1 MKRIL
6 VMIFVALFTITAT
19 NAQTSGNKRNKCLTC
34 GKLITACQYHGKH
47 TRTTP
52 KPKPKVDSNTN
63 HEVQRAQ
70 EIIKYPEWFNQSTM
84 KAIPMADG
92 KVLIVYNQISHFK
105 AWDDIPDPFII
116 SGIPGDWEIAGVNE
130 EICNLI
136 LSSGLY
142 VPEDGLYSRKIGSG
156 VNLEQVANIKR
167 NGVVFKTLH
176 IPNESKHLTIY
187 TITPN
192 GTKEFDCGEYSKK
205 GELQGLEVNINTKDN
220 RKYFTIWYY
229 PYRVITKSNGSWI
242 IEKTT
247 RLIEES
253 ATSTSTSTRAVK
265 Y

>member
-1 MKRIL
+1 MKRVII
-6 VMIFVALFTITAT
+6 MIFVALFTITAT
-19 NAQTSGNKRNKCLTC
+19 NAQTSGNKRTQKTT
-34 GKLITACQYHGKH
+34 TA
-47 TRTTP
+47 TRP
-52 KPKPKVDSNTN
+52 NKPKPRPKPNPNPKQKVSSSNN
-63 HEVQRAQ
+63 YEVQRAQ
-70 EIIKYPEWFNQSTM
+70 EIIKYPEWFDQSTM
-84 KAIPMADG
+84 KAIPMPDG

-136 LSSGLY
+136 VSSGLF
-142 VPEDGLYSRKIGSG
+142 VPEDGLYSKKIGSG
-156 VNLEQVANIKR
+156 VNLGQVAKIKR
-167 NGVVFKTLH
+167 NGVVFKTLDV
-176 IPNESKHLTIY
+176 PNESKDLTIY
-187 TITPN
+187 TATPN
-192 GTKEFDCGEYSKK
+192 GTKEFDCGGYSKK

-247 RLIEES
+247 RHINES
-253 ATSTSTSTRAVK
+253 ATSTSTRAVK